1 MFRKK
6 LLHVLFVAVLS
17 SGMGLS
23 SVAAHATTFSQC
35 PATGSTLSCNGLLTV
50 GPGGSLT
57 LAIDSTQNPVDGF
70 DDTLLGIQNNSGKS
84 LSSLSVNFSNLTSQ
98 NVFPSSNNVDGAF
111 SYGGNGY
118 FGPTTQFALNGSNSD
133 LITFTTS
140 LADGASTYFEVE
152 SAPNAF
158 GSGGSLSGGG
168 LSGAPEPTSCI
179 LFGTGIAALLFLK
192 RRNTVTT

>member
-1 MFRKK
+1 MLRRK
-6 LLHVLFVAVLS
+6 LLHTLFVAVLS
-17 SGMGLS
+17 SGIGLS

-35 PATGSTLSCNGLLTV
+35 PATGSTLGCNGLLTV

-57 LAIDSTQNPVDGF
+57 LAIDSTQQPVDGF

-98 NVFPSSNNVDGAF
+98 NVFPSSNNFDGAF

-133 LITFTTS
+133 LLTFTTS
-140 LADGASTYFEVE
+140 LANGASTYFEVE
-152 SAPNAF
+152 SAPSAF
-158 GSGGSLSGGG
+158 GNGGG
-168 LSGAPEPTSCI
+168 LSGTPEPTSFI
-179 LFGTGIAALLFLK
+179 LFGTAIAALLFLK
-192 RRNTVTT
+192 RNHTVTT